1 MEIIYNLLI
10 SYKTFPVIK
19 KVMYEK
25 KQQQHYDHTF
35 IS

>member
-10 SYKTFPVIK
+10 SYKTFPAIK
-19 KVMYEK
+19 KVMLR
-25 KQQQHYDHTF
+25 KQRYDHTF